1 MKKAIYFDMD
11 GTIANLYAVD
21 GWLNDLVAENT
32 RPYAQAVPMVNMN
45 LLARRLNALQKAGYT
60 IGIISWLSKNG
71 TKAYGDK
78 VAKVKKQWLKKHLA
92 SVHFDEIHIVAYG
105 TPKETLGAGII
116 FDDEEHNRI
125 HWGEGAYEPK
135 DIFTI
140 LGGLQ

>member
-32 RPYAQAVPMVNMN
+32 RPYAQAVPMVNMS

>member
-21 GWLNDLVAENT
+21 GWLNDLIAENT

-116 FDDEEHNRI
+116 FDDEEQNRT

-140 LGGLQ
+140 LGGLH

>member
-32 RPYAQAVPMVNMN
+32 RPYALAVPMVNMS

-92 SVHFDEIHIVAYG
+92 SVHFDEIQIVAYG

>member
-21 GWLNDLVAENT
+21 GWLNDLIAENT
-32 RPYAQAVPMVNMN
+32 RPYAQAAPMVNMS

-60 IGIISWLSKNG
+60 IGIISWLSKDG

-116 FDDEEHNRI
+116 FDDEEHNRT